1 MAERLT
7 HWPLRAKV
15 TVAVLSIVL
24 AMVVGIGSA
33 RQGSDNEGFTAAL
46 PPSSTSSAPPASPT
60 STMVATA
67 PESVPPSTAPTAPP
81 FGPFTPPPPP
91 ATPTGES
98 AGSASALLAELRIV
112 DGAVSPP
119 GYSRDL
125 FPTWLD
131 LDGNGCDARED
142 TLIAE
147 SVVTAE
153 VNHSDGCD
161 VVSGHWVSIYDGVEV
176 REPSELD
183 VDHLVPLAEAWRSGA
198 NGWDAARRAA
208 FANDLTFADHL
219 IAVTASTNRSK
230 SDSPPNE
237 WRPPRGETWC
247 RYATA
252 WVNVKATWSL
262 SATTTERHALGQML
276 DTC

>member
-1 MAERLT
+1 M
-7 HWPLRAKV
+7 
-15 TVAVLSIVL
+15 IL
-24 AMVVGIGSA
+24 ALVVGVGSA
-33 RQGSDNEGFTAAL
+33 RQDADNEGLTAAR
-46 PPSSTSSAPPASPT
+46 PPSSTSSAPPPSSST
-60 STMVATA
+60 STVVATA
-67 PESVPPSTAPTAPP
+67 PESVTPSTAPSAPP
-81 FGPFTPPPPP
+81 SGPPAPPP
-91 ATPTGES
+91 APAPPTGEG
-98 AGSASALLAELRIV
+98 AGSAGALLAQLRIV
-112 DGAVSPP
+112 DGAASPA

-147 SVVTAE
+147 SVVTAQ

-161 VVSGHWVSIYDGVEV
+161 VVSGHWFSIYDGVEIT
-176 REPSELD
+176 EPSELD

-198 NGWDAARRAA
+198 HGWDGARRAA

-237 WRPPRGETWC
+237 WRPPRRETWC
-247 RYATA
+247 RYASA
-252 WVNVKATWSL
+252 WVDVKATWSL
-262 SATTTERHALGQML
+262 SATTPERDALGQML